1 MRCDVQSNLR
11 CTFDFFFFSFFSF
24 WPRYLIQSISFVR
37 QRTWPFLPGER
48 ERDQGRDCVPAMGRP
63 GTALAQPPASQ
74 HIPGDAGSRELLP
87 ERRRRGAQA
96 LVLHNRSARPVAT
109 LRHPAMRSVIFFS
122 LLLLLSLLK
131 AENLVILFPYY
142 V

>member
-1 MRCDVQSNLR
+1 MCNLICDVHSIS
-11 CTFDFFFFSFFSF
+11 FFFLFF

-122 LLLLLSLLK
+122 LLLLSLLK
-131 AENLVILFPYY
+131 AENLVILFLYY